1 MDKVLGQGFVTAIGS
16 GFIFLFGAWDIAFQV
31 LVSLIILDYGTGV
44 IVGYINSELSSQ
56 MGIKGI
62 FKKIAILTT
71 VAVAVLIDRVM
82 GTDVLRL
89 ATIFCLCGNEG
100 ISLLENLT
108 KLGAPIPQ
116 KLVDALIQ
124 LKGKGDSKDGDTTKT
139 IND

>member
-1 MDKVLGQGFVTAIGS
+1 MEKILGQSIITTFGGF
-16 GFIFLFGAWDIAFQV
+16 FIYLFGAWDIAFQV
-31 LVSLIILDYGTGV
+31 LCTLIIIDYTTGV
-44 IVGYINSELSSQ
+44 MVAYINKSLSSQ
-56 MGIKGI
+56 LGVRGI

-71 VAVAVLIDRVM
+71 VIVGVLVDRVM
-82 GTDVLRL
+82 GTDILRL

-124 LKGKGDSKDGDTTKT
+124 LKGKGDSEDES
-139 IND
+139 IN

>member
-1 MDKVLGQGFVTAIGS
+1 MEKALGQGFVTAIGS
-16 GFIFLFGAWDIAFQV
+16 GFLFLFGSWDVAFKV
-31 LVSLIILDYGTGV
+31 LVTLIIVDYVTGV
-44 IVGYINSELSSQ
+44 MVAYVNNRLSSQ
-56 MGIKGI
+56 LGIKGI

-71 VAVAVLIDRVM
+71 VAVAVLIDRAM
-82 GTDVLRL
+82 GTDLLRL

-124 LKGKGDSKDGDTTKT
+124 LKGKGDSKDEN
-139 IND
+139 I

>member
-1 MDKVLGQGFVTAIGS
+1 MEKVLGQSFVTAIGS
-16 GFIFLFGAWDIAFQV
+16 GVIFLFGAWDIAFQV
-31 LVSLIILDYGTGV
+31 LVTLIIIDYVTGV
-44 IVGYINSELSSQ
+44 MVAYINNKLSSQ
-56 MGIKGI
+56 LGIKGI

-71 VAVAVLIDRVM
+71 VAVAVLIDRAM
-82 GTDVLRL
+82 GTDILRL

-108 KLGAPIPQ
+108 NLGAPIPQ

-124 LKGKGDSKDGDTTKT
+124 LKGKGDSQDGDTKKT

>member
-1 MDKVLGQGFVTAIGS
+1 MDKVFGQGIITSVGGA
-16 GFIFLFGAWDIAFQV
+16 FIYLFGAWDIAFQV
-31 LVSLIILDYGTGV
+31 LCTLVVIDYVTGV
-44 IVGYINSELSSQ
+44 MVAYLNKSLSSQ
-56 MGIKGI
+56 LGVKGI

-71 VAVAVLIDRVM
+71 VIVGVLIDRVM
-82 GTDVLRL
+82 GTDILRL

-124 LKGKGDSKDGDTTKT
+124 LRGKGEDKDED
-139 IND
+139 IN

>member
-1 MDKVLGQGFVTAIGS
+1 MDKLFGQGFVAAIGG
-16 GFIFLFGAWDIAFQV
+16 GFIYLFGAWDIAFQV
-31 LVSLIILDYGTGV
+31 LVTLIVIDYATGV
-44 IVGYINSELSSQ
+44 MVACLDRRLSSQ
-56 MGIKGI
+56 LGIKGI

-71 VAVAVLIDRVM
+71 VVVAVLIDKVM

-124 LKGKGDSKDGDTTKT
+124 LRGKGDKEDGDTTT
-139 IND
+139 ND

>member
-1 MDKVLGQGFVTAIGS
+1 MDKVLGQGFITAIGS
-16 GFIFLFGAWDIAFQV
+16 GVIFLFGAWDIAFQV
-31 LVSLIILDYGTGV
+31 LVALIIIDYVTGV
-44 IVGYINSELSSQ
+44 MVALINKNLSSQ
-56 MGIKGI
+56 LGIKGI

-71 VAVAVLIDRVM
+71 VVVAVLIDRAM

-108 KLGAPIPQ
+108 KLGAPIPE

-124 LKGKGDSKDGDTTKT
+124 LKGKGDSKDEN
-139 IND
+139 I

>member
-1 MDKVLGQGFVTAIGS
+1 MDKLLGQSFITAIGS
-16 GFIFLFGAWDIAFQV
+16 GLMFLFGAWDIAFQV
-31 LVSLIILDYGTGV
+31 LVTLIIIDYVTGV
-44 IVGYINSELSSQ
+44 MVALVNKNLSSQ
-56 MGIKGI
+56 LGIKGI

-71 VAVAVLIDRVM
+71 VAVAVLIDRAM

-100 ISLLENLT
+100 ISLMENLT

-124 LKGKGDSKDGDTTKT
+124 LRGKGDGENGDTRKT
-139 IND
+139 TNK

>member
-1 MDKVLGQGFVTAIGS
+1 MDKLLGQSFITAIGS
-16 GFIFLFGAWDIAFQV
+16 GLMFLFGAWDIAFQV
-31 LVSLIILDYGTGV
+31 LVTLIIIDYVTGV
-44 IVGYINSELSSQ
+44 MVALINRNLSSQ
-56 MGIKGI
+56 LGIKGI

-71 VAVAVLIDRVM
+71 VAVAVVIDRAM
-82 GTDVLRL
+82 GTNVLRL

-124 LKGKGDSKDGDTTKT
+124 LRGKGDS
-139 IND
+139 

>member
-1 MDKVLGQGFVTAIGS
+1 MEKVLGQGFVTAIGS
-16 GFIFLFGAWDIAFQV
+16 GVIFLFGAWDIAFQV
-31 LVSLIILDYGTGV
+31 LVTLIIIDYVTGV
-44 IVGYINSELSSQ
+44 MVAYINNKLSSQ
-56 MGIKGI
+56 LGIKGI

-71 VAVAVLIDRVM
+71 VAVAVLIDRAM
-82 GTDVLRL
+82 GTDILRL

-108 KLGAPIPQ
+108 NLGAPIPQ

-124 LKGKGDSKDGDTTKT
+124 LKGKGDSQDGDTKKT